1 MLYFEENQIFLKVC
15 NYLVLKAV
23 LHIELHREMTACQ
36 EMIVDNP
43 LLVISSVI
51 QYNNLDALSL
61 PTFKKQ
67 FEIDC
72 FYLTF
77 KKLKSV

>member
-1 MLYFEENQIFLKVC
+1 
-15 NYLVLKAV
+15 
-23 LHIELHREMTACQ
+23 MTACQ

-51 QYNNLDALSL
+51 WYNNLNALSL

-72 FYLTF
+72 FYLTS
-77 KKLKSV
+77 KKLKSVYMNYNEAKHFSTSNGAKSLYSFLLE

>member
-1 MLYFEENQIFLKVC
+1 
-15 NYLVLKAV
+15 
-23 LHIELHREMTACQ
+23 MTACQ

-51 QYNNLDALSL
+51 WYNNLDALSL

-72 FYLTF
+72 FYLTS

>member
-1 MLYFEENQIFLKVC
+1 
-15 NYLVLKAV
+15 
-23 LHIELHREMTACQ
+23 MTACQ

-43 LLVISSVI
+43 LLVISSVKW
-51 QYNNLDALSL
+51 YNNLDALSL

>member
-1 MLYFEENQIFLKVC
+1 
-15 NYLVLKAV
+15 
-23 LHIELHREMTACQ
+23 MTACQ

-43 LLVISSVI
+43 LLVIFSVI
-51 QYNNLDALSL
+51 WYNNLDALSL

-77 KKLKSV
+77 EEIKICVDELQ